1 MNRLRSAVVA
11 GILAGF
17 ISGCGDDQT
26 GHPAQPNE
34 VTPDFA
40 KNSADMMKN
49 ANAGIP
55 DPKKATAAGRATPKP

>member
-1 MNRLRSAVVA
+1 MNRVRCAVVA

-26 GHPAQPNE
+26 GHPAQPSE
-34 VTPDFA
+34 VNADFA

-49 ANAGIP
+49 ANAGM
-55 DPKKATAAGRATPKP
+55 DPKKAKDVNKPTANP